1 LFFLVLGFS
10 CVYSALSI
18 HNLLFKKVYDSMVQK
33 NTPVNTGS
41 VKKSSSGRL
50 KEERTRLGLSQTALA
65 ETLGVTKGTV
75 INYER
80 PSGRGTP
87 IPADLLSACARL
99 GMDVQYILTGVP
111 STNLNRVAEEAGAY
125 RVERDGFAALSPDE
139 QKLLEKYR
147 HLKPQQRTHA
157 QAIVKALILGEGA
170 TRGTKTARR
179 KPRRKP

>member
-1 LFFLVLGFS
+1 
-10 CVYSALSI
+10 
-18 HNLLFKKVYDSMVQK
+18 MVQK
-33 NTPVNTGS
+33 ITPVNTGS
-41 VKKSSSGRL
+41 VKSSSPGRL

-65 ETLGVTKGTV
+65 ESLGVTKWTV

-80 PSGRGTP
+80 PGGRGTP

-125 RVERDGFAALSPDE
+125 RVERKGPATLSKEE

-147 HLKPQQRTHA
+147 RLKPQQRSHA
-157 QAIVKALILGEGA
+157 QAIVSTLVSTEGA
-170 TRGTKTARR
+170 GKRKPARR
-179 KPRRKP
+179 KPRAKR